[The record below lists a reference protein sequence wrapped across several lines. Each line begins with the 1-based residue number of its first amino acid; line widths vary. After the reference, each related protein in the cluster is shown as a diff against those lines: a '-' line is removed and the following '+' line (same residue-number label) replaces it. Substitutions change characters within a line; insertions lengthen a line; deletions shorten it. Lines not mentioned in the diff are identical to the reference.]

1 MNPLSSQ
8 APTAADDQLGALLG
22 AAADA
27 VVIIDERGIVTRFN
41 AAAERTFG
49 YQAAEVIG
57 HNVSLLMP
65 QPFRREHDGY
75 LERYHRTGEPRII
88 GIGREVVAQRK
99 DGSTF
104 PIDLSVGEFRT
115 GQGHGF
121 VGILRDIS
129 ERKRQEEM
137 LRQSTEEL
145 RLIFEYSP
153 MAILITDLHGGIFSA
168 NRACCELF
176 GRSQQE
182 LCALRHSDLMAS
194 EDRKVPLEAFERLRR
209 DGGSCECE
217 VRYLRADGSV
227 IHALHYSALATDED
241 GEPVMFIGEIID
253 RSELFA
259 AIHEAE
265 QLRARLAHVARIG
278 TLGEMVSGIAHEV
291 NQPLTAIANYASA
304 CRRLMLGGQGQPG
317 ELLGVLD
324 KIAAQAERAG
334 QVIRGLRALAKR
346 GESQRQLLDC
356 NQLVA
361 DVVRLVEFELRG
373 TDTQLYVEL
382 DSGLPPV
389 FVDGVQV
396 QQVVLN
402 LIRNAV
408 EAMTDGPGPRLVSIR
423 TSVLRPQWVAIRVD
437 DRGPGLSA
445 EQQQR
450 LFEPF
455 FTTKKQ
461 GMGLGLS
468 ICQSIA
474 SDHGGELRYCTNEWG
489 GASFTL
495 ALPAYTDEEGI

>member
-1 MNPLSSQ
+1 MTPLLGK
-8 APTAADDQLGALLG
+8 APAAADDQLGALLN
-22 AAADA
+22 AAVDPMI
-27 VVIIDERGIVTRFN
+27 IIDERGLISRFN

-49 YQAAEVIG
+49 YRAAEVIG
-57 HNVSLLMP
+57 HNVKVLMP
-65 QPFRREHDGY
+65 QPFRREHDAY
-75 LERYHRTGEPRII
+75 LERYNGSGEARII
-88 GIGREVVAQRK
+88 GIGREVVAQRR

-104 PIDLSVGEFRT
+104 PIDLSVGEFRMS
-115 GQGHGF
+115 GGRGY

-129 ERKRQEEM
+129 ERKRQEEL
-137 LRQSTEEL
+137 LRQSSEEL
-145 RLIFEYSP
+145 RLIFDFSP
-153 MAILITDLHGGIFSA
+153 MAILITDLDGRIFSV

-176 GRSQQE
+176 GRSQDE
-182 LCALRHSDLMAS
+182 LCTLRHSDLMLPEERAI
-194 EDRKVPLEAFERLRR
+194 PLEAFERLRR

-217 VRYLRADGSV
+217 INYQRVDGSA
-227 IHALHYSALATDED
+227 IHALHYSALATDE
-241 GEPVMFIGEIID
+241 GGKPVMFIGEIID

-259 AIHEAE
+259 ATHEAE
-265 QLRARLAHVARIG
+265 QLRARLAHVTRIG

-304 CRRLMLGGQGQPG
+304 CRRLMLGGQSNPG
-317 ELLGVLD
+317 ELLGVLE

-334 QVIRGLRALAKR
+334 QVIRGLRALTKR

-373 TDTQLYVEL
+373 TDAQLYVEL
-382 DSGLPPV
+382 GGDLPPV
-389 FVDGVQV
+389 FVDGVQI

-402 LIRNAV
+402 LMRNAM
-408 EAMTDGPGPRLVSIR
+408 EAMNGLADPKLVSVR
-423 TSVLRPQWVAIRVD
+423 TFVPRPFWVAISVS
-437 DRGPGLSA
+437 DRGPGLPP
-445 EQQQR
+445 EQVQR

-474 SDHGGELRYCTNEWG
+474 TDHGGELRYSTNEWG
-489 GASFTL
+489 GACFTL
-495 ALPAYTDEEGI
+495 SLPGSSDDEGV